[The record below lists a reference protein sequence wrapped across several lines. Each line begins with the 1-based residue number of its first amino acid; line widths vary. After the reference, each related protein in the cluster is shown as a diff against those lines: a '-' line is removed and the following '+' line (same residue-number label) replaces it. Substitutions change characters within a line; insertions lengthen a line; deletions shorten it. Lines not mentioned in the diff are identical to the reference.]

1 MGGRKESSYTV
12 DFVRY
17 IEITEK
23 IQQYKRE
30 VARMPHGELEGIC
43 ERTFGYS
50 ERALRD
56 EEQRSRKRLLQ
67 SVKET
72 FGEREAKRIWPD
84 SCLFWG
90 KEFLESNLTRL
101 LSDSSDFVALR
112 CQSYKRNLKKNGNA
126 EMTPRDLER
135 EFHRECIVLTE
146 INERKKKERNRIK
159 MTPLVAF
166 GAN

>member
-17 IEITEK
+17 IEIAEK

-30 VARMPHGELEGIC
+30 VAGMPHGELEGIC
-43 ERTFGYS
+43 GRTFGYS

-72 FGEREAKRIWPD
+72 FGEQEAKHIWAD
-84 SCLFWG
+84 SCLFRG
-90 KEFLESNLTRL
+90 EEFLESNLKRL
-101 LSDSSDFVALR
+101 LSDSSDFVTLR
-112 CQSYKRNLKKNGNA
+112 CQSYKRNLKKSGNA

-146 INERKKKERNRIK
+146 INERRKKERNRIK
-159 MTPLVAF
+159 KTPLVAF